1 MYNFCEDEPES
12 IEHLFFDCIHTQHLL
27 NDLFHESPRFKTWL
41 TKIHIIF
48 GILKEGQNALYFIL
62 LLTKRYIYIAKT
74 KQQKLV
80 LNRFKQYILNE
91 CITLKHIY
99 TVKKQYELFERDFK
113 TTLVTIFP
121 SDFHLVFNP
130 CQQTRM

>member
-1 MYNFCEDEPES
+1 M
-12 IEHLFFDCIHTQHLL
+12 L
-27 NDLFHESPRFKTWL
+27 N
-41 TKIHIIF
+41 
-48 GILKEGQNALYFIL
+48 FIL

-80 LNRFKQYILNE
+80 LNRLKQYILNE

-99 TVKKQYELFERDFK
+99 TVKKQHELFEHDFK
-113 TTLVTIFP
+113 TILVAIFP
-121 SDFHLVFNP
+121 SDFHLVFNR